1 MISRKLCFKTSMLTY
16 VDIVRPSSKTQMCI
30 LSSFQLFCKWT
41 GIYIARA
48 LTDAQSVLEGI

>member
-1 MISRKLCFKTSMLTY
+1 MLTY